1 MVYFL
6 ALTIWYCI
14 WSGTCGKSW
23 RWRWRG
29 RWSERYR
36 SKYLDRPP
44 GLCTATLCST
54 ITRMLFLTSTCVR
67 EFLKWDE
74 GENDDDENRLG
85 ECCLMLLKFEACQ
98 CKSQTLS
105 GNSRFEITIQNAI
118 HPSGRQ
124 KFSDICDQVAITT
137 DDPRR
142 IDYHFIDP
150 WRISISLVFSTH
162 FGGSI
167 SDPVLKI

>member
-6 ALTIWYCI
+6 ALTTWYCI

-23 RWRWRG
+23 RWRWRW
-29 RWSERYR
+29 RWFEHYKSQ
-36 SKYLDRPP
+36 YLDCSP
-44 GLCTATLCST
+44 GLCTARRCNT
-54 ITRMLFLTSTCVR
+54 TSTCVM
-67 EFLKWDE
+67 EILKWDE
-74 GENDDDENRLG
+74 GENDDEEDRLG
-85 ECCLMLLKFEACQ
+85 EWCLMLLKFEAYQ
-98 CKSQTLS
+98 RRSRTLS
-105 GNSRFEITIQNAI
+105 GNSRFEITIQKAI
-118 HPSGRQ
+118 HPSSRQ
-124 KFSDICDQVAITT
+124 KFSDRCDQVAITT